1 MAFEVEVPKT
11 PEEQRTYQRRWIA
24 LLILSMS
31 LMIIVLDGSIV
42 NIAFPAIRRTFGAS
56 YADAEWVNT
65 IYSLVFAALLITWGK
80 LGDQFGRR
88 NIFIA
93 GVLVFA
99 AGSLGVGTGAT
110 IGAVVASRALQGLG
124 AAMMSPSTL
133 SIVSATF
140 KGRERGVAFGIWGA
154 TAGVSAAIGP
164 ILGGWFIEYGTSIM
178 AESWRLAFLINI
190 PVAIVAIIGSIWAIR
205 ESRDP
210 NARPRIDVVG
220 IILITLSLGLLVFGA
235 IEGQN
240 FGWLEAKK
248 VFTLGSLRYP
258 ALDAGAAIPA
268 GTPSFIPLV
277 FAVGIVM
284 FVVFVLVERWQERR
298 DLEPLFEFGLLR
310 YRSFRYGLLTI
321 AIATL
326 GEFGTFLVL
335 SLYLQIAKGMGAFE
349 TGVQL
354 LASAASMV
362 IAAPL
367 AGMLSGRIGAKWV
380 ITTGM
385 ILEAVALFW
394 LSSIVYRD
402 TPLASLTPPLIVYG
416 VGFGL
421 SIAQVAN
428 LVLSDIPFSKAGV
441 ASGATNTVRQIG
453 AALGIAI
460 LGAIMFGTFA
470 SAATPLVEQSTAFA
484 DFGTRVAAR
493 ADIADSSRTLG
504 TLIGTFGDSAKGAII
519 EAIDNNE
526 GFDTGTDPLD
536 MVLANVPPVAK
547 SALRLQGVDLDNVD
561 TVAQIRSDL
570 QPELVILSDDIQNAL
585 GTGFAS
591 AARAAT
597 GAAAIFIVC
606 GALSSM
612 LLPRTNQM
620 RVGGGERSAAM
631 AH

>member
-1 MAFEVEVPKT
+1 MALAEAVSMT
-11 PEEQRTYQRRWIA
+11 AEEERTYKRRWIA

-42 NIAFPAIRRTFGAS
+42 NIAFPAIRSTFGAS

-99 AGSLGVGTGAT
+99 AGSLGVGTGST

-164 ILGGWFIEYGTSIM
+164 ILGGWFIEYGTTIM
-178 AESWRLAFLINI
+178 TESWRLAFLINI
-190 PVAIVAIIGSIWAIR
+190 PVAVIAIIGSVWAIR

-210 NARPRIDVVG
+210 NARPRIDVIG
-220 IILITLSLGLLVFGA
+220 IVLITLSLGLIVFGA

-248 VFTLGSLRYP
+248 VFTLGPITYP
-258 ALDAGAAIPA
+258 ALATDAAVPA
-268 GTPSFIPLV
+268 GTVSFIPLV
-277 FAVGIVM
+277 FVAGVVM
-284 FVVFVLVERWQERR
+284 FILFVFAERWQERKR
-298 DLEPLFEFGLLR
+298 WEPLFEFGMLR

-321 AIATL
+321 SIATL

-335 SLYLQIAKGMGAFE
+335 SLYFQIAKGMGAFE

-354 LASAASMV
+354 LAAAASMV

-385 ILEAVALFW
+385 ILEATSLFW
-394 LSSIVYRD
+394 LSSIIYRD
-402 TPLASLTPPLIVYG
+402 TPLTSITPPLIVYG
-416 VGFGL
+416 IGFGL
-421 SIAQVAN
+421 SIAQLAN

-441 ASGATNTVRQIG
+441 ASGATNTIRQIG
-453 AALGIAI
+453 AALGIAV

-470 SAATPLVEQSTAFA
+470 TASAPLVEQSTAFQ
-484 DFGTRVAAR
+484 DFGARVEAR
-493 ADIADSSRTLG
+493 SDIALASHTMG
-504 TLIGTFGDSAKGAII
+504 TLIGTFSDTAKEAII

-526 GFDTGTDPLD
+526 GFDTSTDPLD
-536 MVLANVPPVAK
+536 MLLANIPPVAK
-547 SALRLQGVDLDNVD
+547 GALRLQGVDLDD
-561 TVAQIRSDL
+561 PDLVAQIRSDL
-570 QPELVILSDDIQNAL
+570 QPDLTVLAADIQTAL
-585 GTGFAS
+585 GAGFAE

-597 GAAAIFIVC
+597 AAAAFFIVC
-606 GALSSM
+606 GAVSSI
-612 LLPRTNQM
+612 LLPRTNRMQI
-620 RVGGGERSAAM
+620 GGGERAAAM